1 MTFESAG
8 SVVEQSSTKAK
19 RSILVIDDDRRV
31 LELLQISLTQ
41 NGFKVST
48 AGTGED
54 GLESVRR
61 DPPDLVILDLRLPRK
76 TGFEVC
82 AALKSSKDTAQIP
95 IIMVSAS
102 AEVDSRLQG
111 LMHGAD
117 DYMTKP
123 FSPKELLIKVR
134 RIFERLDRAETL
146 ASKNKELESEVAR
159 NREDLV
165 VRNKELRFQVYSLET
180 LMGLTH
186 QLNSSLEMEE
196 LLNTLILSVVGQL
209 RVNSACLFLTDQ
221 RENPTKLNAS
231 TFKGLKEDQA
241 RGITFDYN
249 GPFVKALLPTEGEE
263 GRPLRLADIDDDP
276 SLESAVGPLFAAGF
290 TVVAPVLMK
299 ARVSGILAVGE
310 KVSGQEFQSADIEML
325 KALSESAGI
334 AIENARLFKDL
345 QEAYVSTV
353 RLLVSRIEEKDPY
366 THGHTER
373 VAEYSVA
380 IAKELDF
387 TPEEVQRIQFG
398 AFLHDIGKVHTQSE
412 VLLKPGALTEEE
424 WMMVKAHPVR
434 GAEMIKGV
442 KFLERVTDMVRHH
455 HERVDGRGY
464 PDGLKGDQISV
475 GAKIVNVADAFDA
488 MTTDRPYRAGLT
500 VEKAMSQLTEKAGTQ
515 FAAEIVEV
523 FVPAIREGRIPVTR
537 GMMGEPDSTPT
548 TSAAGGAA
556 GTTGNAAPP
565 GKGSGNLVPP

>member
-1 MTFESAG
+1 MTFESVGPA
-8 SVVEQSSTKAK
+8 VEPSTVKAK

-41 NGFKVST
+41 NGFKVTT

-61 DPPDLVILDLRLPRK
+61 EPPDLVILDLRLPRK

-186 QLNSSLEMEE
+186 QLNSSLEMGE

-209 RVNSACLFLTDQ
+209 RVNSACLFLTDR
-221 RENPTKLNAS
+221 RENPTQLTAS
-231 TFKGLKEDQA
+231 TFKGLKEDHA

-249 GPFVKALLPTEGEE
+249 GPFVRALVPTEGEE
-263 GRPLRLADIDDDP
+263 GRPLRLADIEDDP
-276 SLESAVGPLFAAGF
+276 ALESAVGPLFASGF
-290 TVVAPVLMK
+290 TVVAPVVMK
-299 ARVSGILAVGE
+299 ARVTGILAVGE

-373 VAEYSVA
+373 VAGYSVA
-380 IAKELDF
+380 IAKELGF
-387 TPEEVQRIQFG
+387 PPEEVQRIQFG

-424 WMMVKAHPVR
+424 WKMVKAHPVR
-434 GAEMIKGV
+434 GAEMITGV
-442 KFLERVTDMVRHH
+442 KFLEHVVDMVRHH

-464 PDGLKGDQISV
+464 PDGLKGDQISI

-500 VEKAMSQLTEKAGTQ
+500 VEQAMGQLSEKAGSQ
-515 FAAEIVEV
+515 FASEIVQV

-537 GMMGEPDSTPT
+537 GMIGSATP
-548 TSAAGGAA
+548 
-556 GTTGNAAPP
+556 
-565 GKGSGNLVPP
+565 

>member
-1 MTFESAG
+1 MSHESLGPA
-8 SVVEQSSTKAK
+8 VEPGATKAK

-41 NGFKVST
+41 NGFRVST
-48 AGTGED
+48 AGTGEE
-54 GLESVRR
+54 GLEIVRR
-61 DPPDLVILDLRLPRK
+61 DSPDLIILDLRLPRK

-82 AALKSSKDTAQIP
+82 AALKSSKDTSHIP
-95 IIMVSAS
+95 VIMVSAS

-134 RIFERLDRAETL
+134 RIFERLDRSEHL
-146 ASKNKELESEVAR
+146 ASKNRELESEVAR

-186 QLNSSLEMEE
+186 QLNSSLDLDE
-196 LLNTLILSVVGQL
+196 LLNTLILSGVGQL

-221 RENPTKLNAS
+221 RDEPTRLTAS
-231 TFKGLKEDQA
+231 TFKGIKEEQA
-241 RGITFDYN
+241 RAISFEYESD
-249 GPFVKALLPTEGEE
+249 FVRALLPAEGEE
-263 GRPLRLADIDDDP
+263 GRPIRLAEIGDDP
-276 SLESAVGPLFAAGF
+276 ALESAVGPLFAAGF
-290 TVVAPVLMK
+290 TVVSPVIMK
-299 ARVSGILAVGE
+299 QRLTAILAVGE
-310 KVSGQEFQSADIEML
+310 KVSGQEFQSVDLEML

-345 QEAYVSTV
+345 QESYVSTV
-353 RLLVSRIEEKDPY
+353 RVLVSRIEDKDPY

-373 VAEYSVA
+373 VAEYAVG
-380 IAKELDF
+380 IARELDF
-387 TPEEVQRIQFG
+387 TMEEIQRIQFG
-398 AFLHDIGKVHTQSE
+398 AFLHDIGKVHTQDDI
-412 VLLKPGALTEEE
+412 LHKPGALTEEE

-434 GAEMIKGV
+434 GAEMIRGV

-455 HERVDGRGY
+455 HERVDGKGY
-464 PDGLKGDQISV
+464 PDGLQGDQISV

-500 VEKAMSQLTEKAGTQ
+500 VEQAVQQMTEKAGSQ
-515 FAAEIVEV
+515 FAAEIVRV
-523 FVPAIREGRIPVTR
+523 FVAALQAGRIRVPKNGNTGKAKSPVASLTR
-537 GMMGEPDSTPT
+537 D
-548 TSAAGGAA
+548 A
-556 GTTGNAAPP
+556 
-565 GKGSGNLVPP
+565 